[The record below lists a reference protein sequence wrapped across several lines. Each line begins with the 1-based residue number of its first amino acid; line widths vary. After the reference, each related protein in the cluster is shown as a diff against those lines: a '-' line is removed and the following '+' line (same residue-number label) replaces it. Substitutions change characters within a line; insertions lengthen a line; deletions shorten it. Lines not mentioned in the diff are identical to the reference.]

1 MLVTPAVMPTA
12 ALSGATTC
20 RLCAALLVL
29 HVLAAPALAGQR
41 APVRTRQKPPAILP
55 CSTNE
60 LTSYTGRVIG
70 YGRQVGRTTLRIKTD
85 WDTLE
90 RVTLTHPGTDDP
102 SAKFTIAGA
111 AFDADDWSLIERSKG
126 VLRTGVR
133 ATAWVCSNG
142 ETVVDWER
150 PAP

>member
-1 MLVTPAVMPTA
+1 M
-12 ALSGATTC
+12 SGDTTR
-20 RLCAALLVL
+20 RLCAALLIL
-29 HVLAAPALAGQR
+29 HVLAAPARAGQR
-41 APVRTRQKPPAILP
+41 SPERTRQRPPAVLP

-60 LTSYTGRVIG
+60 LTSYTGKVIG
-70 YGRQVGRTTLRIKTD
+70 YGRQVGRTTLRIRTD
-85 WDTLE
+85 WDTVE

-102 SAKFTIAGA
+102 SAKFMIGGA
-111 AFDADDWSLIERSKG
+111 AFDADDWPLIERSKG

-142 ETVVDWER
+142 ETLVDWER

>member
-1 MLVTPAVMPTA
+1 MSGGTTRRLV
-12 ALSGATTC
+12 AT
-20 RLCAALLVL
+20 LLIL
-29 HVLAAPALAGQR
+29 HGLAASARAGQR
-41 APVRTRQKPPAILP
+41 SPERTRQRPPAVLP

-60 LTSYTGRVIG
+60 LTSYTGKVIG
-70 YGRQVGRTTLRIKTD
+70 YGRQVGRTTLRIRTD

-102 SAKFTIAGA
+102 SAKFMIGGA

>member
-1 MLVTPAVMPTA
+1 MSGGTTRRLV
-12 ALSGATTC
+12 
-20 RLCAALLVL
+20 AALLIL
-29 HVLAAPALAGQR
+29 HVLAAPDRAGQR
-41 APVRTRQKPPAILP
+41 SPERTRQRPPAVLP

-60 LTSYTGRVIG
+60 LTSYTGKVIG
-70 YGRQVGRTTLRIKTD
+70 YGRQVGRTTLRIRTD
-85 WDTLE
+85 WDTVV
-90 RVTLTHPGTDDP
+90 RVTLTHPGADDP
-102 SAKFTIAGA
+102 SAKFMIGGA
-111 AFDADDWSLIERSKG
+111 AFVADDWSLIERSKG

>member
-1 MLVTPAVMPTA
+1 MRGEAML
-12 ALSGATTC
+12 
-20 RLCAALLVL
+20 RLCALLAIL
-29 HVLAAPALAGQR
+29 CHLLAAPARAGQR
-41 APVRTRQKPPAILP
+41 TPERTRQRPPAVLP
-55 CSTNE
+55 CSPNE
-60 LTSYTGRVIG
+60 LTSYTGKVVG
-70 YGRQVGRTTLRIKTD
+70 YGRQVGRTTLRIRTD
-85 WDTLE
+85 WDTVE

-102 SAKFTIAGA
+102 SAKFMMGGA
-111 AFDADDWSLIERSKG
+111 AFDAGDWPLIERAKG

>member
-1 MLVTPAVMPTA
+1 M
-12 ALSGATTC
+12 SRDTTR
-20 RLCAALLVL
+20 RLCVGLLIL
-29 HVLAAPALAGQR
+29 HLLAAPARAGQR
-41 APVRTRQKPPAILP
+41 APERTRQRPPAVLP

-60 LTSYTGRVIG
+60 LTSYTGKVIG
-70 YGRQVGRTTLRIKTD
+70 YGRRKGRTTLRIKTD

-90 RVTLTHPGTDDP
+90 RVTLIHPGTDDP
-102 SAKFTIAGA
+102 SATFMIGGA
-111 AFDADDWSLIERSKG
+111 AFEADDWPLIERSKG